1 MPSKS
6 VLDKTKSSRFVKEY
20 DEQLPPREKLAES
33 GANSLT
39 DAELLAILLRV
50 GIKDQ
55 PVMALSQR
63 LLREYGGLT
72 GLSRVPFEELCSV
85 RGVGEAKAAQL
96 KAALEMS
103 RRLLIAQPDER
114 PQIRRPAEIAQM
126 LMLEMSVQEQELLK
140 VVLLNTKNQI
150 IRILDAY
157 RGTING
163 SNLRVAELFK
173 EAIRL
178 NAASIIMVHN
188 HPSGDPTPSPE
199 DIRVTSQ
206 VQEAGKLLD
215 ILLLDHLIIGH
226 QRFVSLREQGK
237 GFSEG

>member
-1 MPSKS
+1 MPNQATF
-6 VLDKTKSSRFVKEY
+6 DKAKLSRFTKDY
-20 DEQLPPREKLAES
+20 AEQLPPREKLAET
-33 GANSLT
+33 GAGSLS

-50 GIKDQ
+50 GIKDE

-72 GLSRVPFEELCSV
+72 GLSRVPFEELCIV
-85 RGVGEAKAAQL
+85 RGMGEAKTAQL

-126 LMLEMSVQEQELLK
+126 LMLEMSILEQEVLK

-150 IRILDAY
+150 IRINEAY
-157 RGTING
+157 RGTIN
-163 SNLRVAELFK
+163 SSSLRIAELFK

-178 NAASIIMVHN
+178 NAASIILVHN
-188 HPSGDPTPSPE
+188 HPSGDPEPSPE
-199 DIRVTSQ
+199 DISVTAQ
-206 VQEAGKLLD
+206 IQAAGKLLD
-215 ILLLDHLIIGH
+215 ISLLDHLIIGH
-226 QRFVSLREQGK
+226 QRFISLREQGK
-237 GFSEG
+237 GFNDS